1 MVDSVPD
8 EDGIGVTSVLVL
20 NGPNLNLLGRREP
33 EVYGSTSLDDIVEE
47 LQRVAGRSECRIRHV
62 QANAE
67 GALIDAIH
75 DAMGWADGIVIN
87 PAGYTTTSVALR
99 DAILASE
106 LPAVELHLSNI
117 HARERF
123 RHHSMLAGVCVGTVA
138 GFGATSY
145 RLALLG
151 LLDHLEASR
160 S

>member
-1 MVDSVPD
+1 MVDSAPD
-8 EDGIGVTSVLVL
+8 DDVTDVTSVLVL

-33 EVYGSTSLDDIVEE
+33 EIYGSASLDDIMAD
-47 LQRVAGRSECRIRHV
+47 LAQLAGQSGCRIRHV
-62 QANAE
+62 QANSE
-67 GALIDAIH
+67 GALVDAIH
-75 DAMGWADGIVIN
+75 DAMGWADGLLIN

-123 RHHSMLAGVCVGTVA
+123 RQRSMLAGVCVGTVA
-138 GFGATSY
+138 GFGPTSY

-151 LLDHLEASR
+151 LLDHLNPPR
-160 S
+160 P

>member
-1 MVDSVPD
+1 MVDSASDDVT
-8 EDGIGVTSVLVL
+8 DGTTVLVL

-33 EVYGSTSLDDIVEE
+33 EIYGSTTLDDIIEE
-47 LQRVAGRSECRIRHV
+47 LERVAGNSGCRIRHV

-67 GALIDAIH
+67 GAMIDAIH
-75 DAMGWADGIVIN
+75 DAMAWADGMLVN

-123 RHHSMLAGVCVGTVA
+123 RQRSMLAGVCVGTVA
-138 GFGATSY
+138 GFGPASY

-151 LLDHLEASR
+151 LVDHLNR
-160 S
+160 SSP